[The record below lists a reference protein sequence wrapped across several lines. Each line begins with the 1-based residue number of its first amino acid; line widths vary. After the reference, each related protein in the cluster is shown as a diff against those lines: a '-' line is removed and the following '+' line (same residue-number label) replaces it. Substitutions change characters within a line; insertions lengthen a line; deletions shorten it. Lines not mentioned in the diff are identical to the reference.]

1 MAIKTSLNVPIREPP
16 VYGRQDD
23 AEYSE
28 EQAAK
33 ERQPGQKGRQR
44 HGKAGGGAC
53 KVANMHFRLNVT
65 LRAV

>member
-44 HGKAGGGAC
+44 HGQPGGGAC
-53 KVANMHFRLNVT
+53 KV
-65 LRAV
+65 